1 MSEYFIKKVADYWL
15 IKKRLRQSC
24 FPLDCVKYFKNIYFE
39 EPLQVAVNNGHLESR
54 QSRHR
59 HRHWHQHRHRHSK
72 NFILSYEFIFLFIF
86 FFLKTK
92 IFMSNTHQCSF
103 LCLDISA
110 DLLFLSLECHFFLL
124 LVFF

>member
-72 NFILSYEFIFLFIF
+72 NFILSYEFIFLFIYF
-86 FFLKTK
+86 FF
-92 IFMSNTHQCSF
+92 
-103 LCLDISA
+103 
-110 DLLFLSLECHFFLL
+110 
-124 LVFF
+124 